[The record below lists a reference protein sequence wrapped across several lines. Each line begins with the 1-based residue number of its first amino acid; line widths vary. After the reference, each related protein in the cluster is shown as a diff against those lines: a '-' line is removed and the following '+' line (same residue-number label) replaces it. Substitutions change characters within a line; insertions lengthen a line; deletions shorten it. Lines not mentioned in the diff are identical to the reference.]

1 MSWHHL
7 AVDDENAALHI
18 ADETKKAALVAMF
31 GPQGKEVAISS
42 SRAVGETV
50 MHFYF
55 SPAVAA
61 VGRAHGASPC
71 GKPTL
76 KQAGGLLIGNQGVL
90 QRLLG

>member
-7 AVDDENAALHI
+7 AVDNENTALRI
-18 ADETKKAALVAMF
+18 ADDAKKSALVVML
-31 GPQGKEVAISS
+31 GPRSNEVAVSS
-42 SRAVGETV
+42 SREPVGTV

-61 VGRAHGASPC
+61 IGRAHGASPC

-76 KQAGGLLIGNQGVL
+76 EQAGGLLVGNQGVL

>member
-7 AVDDENAALHI
+7 AVDDENTALRIGDEAMRAAL
-18 ADETKKAALVAMF
+18 DVMRGSTDS
-31 GPQGKEVAISS
+31 EVAISS
-42 SRAVGETV
+42 QRGIGETV

-76 KQAGGLLIGNQGVL
+76 KQAGGLLIGYHGVL
-90 QRLLG
+90 ERLLG

>member
-7 AVDDENAALHI
+7 AVDDENTALRIGDEAMRAAL
-18 ADETKKAALVAMF
+18 DVMRGSTDS
-31 GPQGKEVAISS
+31 EVAISS
-42 SRAVGETV
+42 QRGIGETV

-61 VGRAHGASPC
+61 IGRSHGASPC

-76 KQAGGLLIGNQGVL
+76 EQAGGLLIGNQGVL

>member
-7 AVDDENAALHI
+7 AVDDEVANIRI
-18 ADETKKAALVAMF
+18 ADAAKQAGLAAMLA
-31 GPQGKEVAISS
+31 GKSDEVDISS
-42 SRAVGETV
+42 RRERGGTV

-55 SPAVAA
+55 SPSVAA
-61 VGRAHGASPC
+61 IGRAHGASPC

-76 KQAGGLLIGNQGVL
+76 EQAGGLLLGNQGVL